1 MARAAMGEVVIRQF
15 RPGDLD
21 GLFVLD
27 YRAYPPA
34 YRFGYSQLVHTLHD
48 KHVSA
53 VVIEGEREGDLVG
66 GLIVRADLEARLA
79 AVVSLTV
86 EPDYRRHGLGT
97 RLLNWVVRYAEA
109 STWPMVVVPL
119 ERSNEGAAAFL
130 TAAGFED
137 SGLCEPYYHSS
148 GEGTLW
154 RLNLKTEQP
163 E

>member
-1 MARAAMGEVVIRQF
+1 MGEVLIRQY
-15 RPGDLD
+15 RPADLD

-34 YRFGYSQLVHTLHD
+34 YRFGYSQLAHTLHD
-48 KHVSA
+48 KRVSA

-66 GLIVRADLEARLA
+66 GLIVRADPEARLA

-97 RLLNWVVRYAEA
+97 RLLDWAVRYAEA
-109 STWPMVVVPL
+109 SAWLRVVVPL
-119 ERSNEGAAAFL
+119 ERGNEGAAAFL

-137 SGLCEPYYHSS
+137 SGLSQPYYHSA

>member
-1 MARAAMGEVVIRQF
+1 MGDVLIRQY
-15 RPGDLD
+15 RPADLD

-34 YRFGYSQLVHTLHD
+34 YRFGYSQLFHTLDD

-66 GLIVRADLEARLA
+66 GLIVRADPEARLA

-97 RLLNWVVRYAEA
+97 RLLDWAVRYAEA
-109 STWPMVVVPL
+109 SAWLRVVVPL
-119 ERSNEGAAAFL
+119 ERGNEGAAAFL

-137 SGLCEPYYHSS
+137 SGLCQPYYQSA

-154 RLNLKTEQP
+154 RLNLNTEQP

>member
-1 MARAAMGEVVIRQF
+1 MGEVVIRQF
-15 RPGDLD
+15 RPADLD

-34 YRFGYSQLVHTLHD
+34 YRFGYVQLSHTLND

-53 VVIEGEREGDLVG
+53 VVIEGERQGDLVG
-66 GLIVRADLEARLA
+66 GLIVRADPEARLA
-79 AVVSLTV
+79 AVVSLTI
-86 EPDYRRHGLGT
+86 EPEYRRHGLGA
-97 RLLNWVVRYAEA
+97 RLLDWAVRYAEA
-109 STWPMVVVPL
+109 SGWLRVVVPL
-119 ERSNEGAAAFL
+119 ERSNEGAAIFL

-137 SGLCEPYYHSS
+137 SGLFEPYYHSA

-154 RLNLKTEQP
+154 RLNLKSEQP